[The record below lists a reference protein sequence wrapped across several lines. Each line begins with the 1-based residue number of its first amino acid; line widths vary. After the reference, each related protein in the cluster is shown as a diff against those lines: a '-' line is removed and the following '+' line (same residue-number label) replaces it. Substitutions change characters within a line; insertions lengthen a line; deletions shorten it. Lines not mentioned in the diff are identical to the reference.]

1 MTRRMMWIGFLA
13 TMVILVVLIVD
24 VGREAARQDEAVNT
38 IRTSMLAEGTSLY
51 AQNCV
56 VCHGTAGEG
65 TGAVPPLNSEGLRN
79 ADYETIFHTI
89 ERGRFNTAMAAY
101 STKEGGVFTS
111 VQIDSLV
118 TLVQY
123 GNWTAVSAQV
133 AGMGLTPPKPKT
145 VELSADMLT
154 KVRSLPDGA
163 AIANG
168 LSLYTKNCTSC
179 HGSNAEG
186 TKLAPALNT
195 AELRTRLTDADI
207 TRIISQGVPGT
218 LMASWSKA
226 MSTKDIADITLLI
239 RRWDNLTTAGIAL
252 PTVEAAP
259 IDMSPAAIATGQQ
272 LYSVLCAQCHG
283 KTGYGTRLA
292 PALNSKTLLE
302 QTSNTAIQQII
313 AQGVQGT
320 AMPAWGGRLSEA
332 DIAAI
337 TAYLRSLE
345 PTAPAI
351 VQSNATKPTQPPQ

>member
-1 MTRRMMWIGFLA
+1 MTRRMMWISFLA
-13 TMVILVVLIVD
+13 TMVILVVLVVD
-24 VGREAARQDEAVNT
+24 VGREAARQDEAGRT
-38 IRTSMLAEGTSLY
+38 LRTSMLAEGTILY

-56 VCHGTAGEG
+56 VCHGAAGEG
-65 TGAVPPLNSEGLRN
+65 TGAVPPLNSDGLR
-79 ADYETIFHTI
+79 DTDDESVFRTI
-89 ERGRFNTAMAAY
+89 ERGRFNTAMVAY
-101 STKEGGVFTS
+101 SVKEGGVFTGA
-111 VQIDSLV
+111 QIDSLV

-133 AGMGLTPPKPKT
+133 AAMGLTPPKPKV

-154 KVRSLPDGA
+154 KVRGLPDGA

-168 LSLYTKNCTSC
+168 LSLYAKNCTSC

-186 TKLAPALNT
+186 TNLAPPLNT
-195 AELRTRLTDADI
+195 ADLRTRLSDADV

-226 MSTKDIADITLLI
+226 LLAKDIADVTLLI
-239 RRWDNLTTAGIAL
+239 RRWDNLALAGISL
-252 PTVEAAP
+252 PTIEAAP
-259 IDMSPAAIATGQQ
+259 IDMSPAAIATGKQ

-292 PALNSKTLLE
+292 PALNNKTFLE
-302 QTSNTAIQQII
+302 QTSNAAIQQII

-332 DIAAI
+332 DIAAM

-345 PTAPAI
+345 PAAPAI
-351 VQSNATKPTQPPQ
+351 VQSNTTQATLPPK